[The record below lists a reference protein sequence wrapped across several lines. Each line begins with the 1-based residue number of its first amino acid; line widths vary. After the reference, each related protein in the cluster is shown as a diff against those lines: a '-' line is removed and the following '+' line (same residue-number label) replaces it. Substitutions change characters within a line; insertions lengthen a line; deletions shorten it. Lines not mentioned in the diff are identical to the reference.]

1 MHTSSGSL
9 RPIAFFLSLFFAYTG
24 YACTGGEVDFQD
36 TDAMEKATKNQTS
49 DPLKSLHS
57 SIAFY
62 AGKITEN
69 ENGVTEIKETVQEM
83 KTHSAKM
90 DTTLQNLTTELTNT
104 QTQVRSDQNNTKA
117 EIQALKI
124 HEFETKIK
132 QINKEITALKSCACP
147 DSWKTQTS
155 PTVLPAGLGTSTM
168 QDPYKIAATNDLQPT
183 VLPAGPGT
191 GTMKDPYKI
200 ATVNDLQKLRTVW
213 KGNTG
218 KYFIVTQDID
228 LSSIANF
235 TPLPYFEGTLDG
247 NNKKILNLRIDRSQ
261 IEGDDYASL
270 FEQIDHGGVVKNLGF
285 ENVTIKGHLHAAAL
299 ATDNYGT
306 VDNCYVTGQVSCSAR
321 CSSSGGLVSRSL
333 TGSIIKNSY
342 STARVSGK
350 CDSGGLVAVMEE
362 ATVENSYSSGS
373 VSATLHHV
381 AGGLVAT
388 MYDGV
393 IRQSYATGSVSGDYC
408 VGGLVGI
415 VIDYDQ
421 YIPEAIIEN
430 SYSSGSVSALGTEG
444 RAGGL
449 VGKLT
454 AGKIKNSYSSGLLVL
469 KQSRADR
476 IGVLVGVYRGR
487 TTIINSFGKSQS
499 GVSDT
504 RGQKT
509 DAELK
514 DPSTFSS
521 WDKNI
526 WKIESGKYPKLKVF
540 LN

>member
-1 MHTSSGSL
+1 
-9 RPIAFFLSLFFAYTG
+9 
-24 YACTGGEVDFQD
+24 
-36 TDAMEKATKNQTS
+36 MEKATKIQNG

-62 AGKITEN
+62 VGKITEN
-69 ENGVTEIKETVQEM
+69 ENGVTEIKETIQEM
-83 KTHSAKM
+83 KTHLANM

-104 QTQVRSDQNNTKA
+104 QTQVGSDQNNTKA

-155 PTVLPAGLGTSTM
+155 STVPPAGLGTSTM
-168 QDPYKIAATNDLQPT
+168 QDPYKTATTNDLQPT

-191 GTMKDPYKI
+191 GTMQDPYEI

-213 KGNTG
+213 RSNTG

-235 TPLPYFEGTLDG
+235 TPLPEFNGTLDG

-261 IEGDDYASL
+261 IRYSNYASL
-270 FEQIDHGGVVKNLGF
+270 FQQIGQGGVVKNLGF
-285 ENVTIKGHLHAAAL
+285 ENVAIKGYGGAAAL
-299 ATDNYGT
+299 ATYNYGT
-306 VDNCYVTGQVSCSAR
+306 VDNCYVTGQVSCSAKYGH
-321 CSSSGGLVSRSL
+321 SGGLVLYSS
-333 TGSIIKNSY
+333 TGSIIKNSH
-342 STARVSGK
+342 STARVSGNYY
-350 CDSGGLVAVMEE
+350 SGGLVAVMYK

-373 VSATLHHV
+373 VSTV
-381 AGGLVAT
+381 DSGAGGLVASMT
-388 MYDGV
+388 GGL
-393 IRQSYATGSVSGDYC
+393 IRQSYATGSVSGKYV
-408 VGGLVGI
+408 VGGLVGL
-415 VIDYDQ
+415 VNN
-421 YIPEAIIEN
+421 PESIIEN
-430 SYSSGSVSALGTEG
+430 SYSSGSVSALGMG
-444 RAGGL
+444 GGL
-449 VGKLT
+449 VGNLS
-454 AGKIKNSYSSGLLVL
+454 GKIKNSYSSGSIVS
-469 KQSRADR
+469 KQSRVDR
-476 IGVLVGVYRGR
+476 LGVLAGGNVGG
-487 TTIINSFGKSQS
+487 TIIYSFGRSQS

-504 RGQKT
+504 RGEKT
-509 DAELK
+509 DAEFK

-540 LN
+540 SN

>member
-57 SIAFY
+57 SIACY

-69 ENGVTEIKETVQEM
+69 ENGVTEIKETIQEM
-83 KTHSAKM
+83 KTHLAKM

-104 QTQVRSDQNNTKA
+104 QTQVGSDQNNTKA

-155 PTVLPAGLGTSTM
+155 STVPPAGLGTSTM
-168 QDPYKIAATNDLQPT
+168 QDPYKTATTNDLQPT
-183 VLPAGPGT
+183 VLPARPGT
-191 GTMKDPYKI
+191 GTKQDPYKI

-213 KGNTG
+213 RSNTG

-228 LSSIANF
+228 LSFIANF
-235 TPLPYFEGTLDG
+235 TPLPDFEGTLDG

-306 VDNCYVTGQVSCSAR
+306 VDNCYVTGQVSSTATYGYT
-321 CSSSGGLVSRSL
+321 GGLVSMSWA
-333 TGSIIKNSY
+333 GSIIKNSY
-342 STARVSGK
+342 STARVSGNYY
-350 CDSGGLVAVMEE
+350 SGGLVSCMYK
-362 ATVENSYSSGS
+362 ATIENSYSSGWVSS
-373 VSATLHHV
+373 VDSE
-381 AGGLVAT
+381 AGGLVAS
-388 MYDGV
+388 MSSGV
-393 IRQSYATGSVSGDYC
+393 IRQSYATGSVSGKRY
-408 VGGLVGI
+408 VGGLVGF
-415 VIDYDQ
+415 VKNN
-421 YIPEAIIEN
+421 PESIIEN
-430 SYSSGSVSALGTEG
+430 SYSSGSVSALGT
-444 RAGGL
+444 AGGL
-449 VGKLT
+449 VGYLR
-454 AGKIKNSYSSGLLVL
+454 GKIKNSYSSGSVVS
-469 KQSRADR
+469 KQSIVDR
-476 IGVLVGVYRGR
+476 LRELVGSYAKSGR
-487 TTIINSFGKSQS
+487 IINSFGKSQPGLS
-499 GVSDT
+499 TWLG
-504 RGQKT
+504 KT
-509 DAELK
+509 DTKLK

-521 WDKNI
+521 WDKNV

>member
-1 MHTSSGSL
+1 
-9 RPIAFFLSLFFAYTG
+9 
-24 YACTGGEVDFQD
+24 
-36 TDAMEKATKNQTS
+36 MEKATKIQNS
-49 DPLKSLHS
+49 DPLKSLRS

-62 AGKITEN
+62 VGKITEN
-69 ENGVTEIKETVQEM
+69 ENGVTEIKETIQEM
-83 KTHSAKM
+83 KTHLANM

-104 QTQVRSDQNNTKA
+104 QTQVGSDQNNTKA

-155 PTVLPAGLGTSTM
+155 STVPPAGLGTSTM
-168 QDPYKIAATNDLQPT
+168 QDPYKIATTNDLQPTGLPAGPGTGTMQDPYKIATTNDLQPPGLPAGPGTSAMQDPYKIATTNDLQPT

-191 GTMKDPYKI
+191 GTMQDPYKI

-213 KGNTG
+213 GSNTG

-235 TPLPYFEGTLDG
+235 TSLPDFNGTLDG
-247 NNKKILNLRIDRSQ
+247 NNKKMLNLRIDRY
-261 IEGDDYASL
+261 YASL
-270 FEQIDHGGVVKNLGF
+270 FQQIGQGGVVKNLGF
-285 ENVTIKGHLHAAAL
+285 ENVAIKGNRGAAAL
-299 ATDNYGT
+299 ATYNYGT
-306 VDNCYVTGQVSCSAR
+306 VDNCYVTGQVSCSAKYGH
-321 CSSSGGLVSRSL
+321 SGGLVLYSS

-342 STARVSGK
+342 STARVSGSYY
-350 CDSGGLVAVMEE
+350 SGGLVAVMNK

-373 VSATLHHV
+373 VSTV
-381 AGGLVAT
+381 DSGAGGLVASMT
-388 MYDGV
+388 GGV
-393 IRQSYATGSVSGDYC
+393 IRQSYATGSVSGKY
-408 VGGLVGI
+408 VIGGLVGL
-415 VIDYDQ
+415 VNN
-421 YIPEAIIEN
+421 PESIIEN
-430 SYSSGSVSALGTEG
+430 SYSSGSVSALGMG
-444 RAGGL
+444 GGL
-449 VGKLT
+449 VGNLS
-454 AGKIKNSYSSGLLVL
+454 GKIKNSYSSGSVVS
-469 KQSRADR
+469 KQSRVNR
-476 IGVLVGVYRGR
+476 LGVLAGEYGSEG
-487 TTIINSFGKSQS
+487 TIIKSFGKSQS
-499 GVSDT
+499 GVSNT

>member
-1 MHTSSGSL
+1 
-9 RPIAFFLSLFFAYTG
+9 
-24 YACTGGEVDFQD
+24 
-36 TDAMEKATKNQTS
+36 MEKATKIQNS
-49 DPLKSLHS
+49 DPLKSLRS

-62 AGKITEN
+62 VGKITEN
-69 ENGVTEIKETVQEM
+69 ENGVTEIKETIQEM
-83 KTHSAKM
+83 KTHLANM

-104 QTQVRSDQNNTKA
+104 QTQVGSDQNNTKA

-147 DSWKTQTS
+147 DSWKTQTN
-155 PTVLPAGLGTSTM
+155 
-168 QDPYKIAATNDLQPT
+168 PYKIATTNDLQPT

-191 GTMKDPYKI
+191 GTMQDPYKI

-213 KGNTG
+213 GSNTG

-235 TPLPYFEGTLDG
+235 TSLPDFNGTLDG
-247 NNKKILNLRIDRSQ
+247 NNKKILNLRIDRY
-261 IEGDDYASL
+261 YASL
-270 FEQIDHGGVVKNLGF
+270 FQQIGQGGVVKNLGF
-285 ENVTIKGHLHAAAL
+285 ENVAIKGNRGAAAL
-299 ATDNYGT
+299 ATYNYGT
-306 VDNCYVTGQVSCSAR
+306 VDNCYVTGQVSCSAKYGH
-321 CSSSGGLVSRSL
+321 SGGLVLYSS

-342 STARVSGK
+342 STARVSGSYY
-350 CDSGGLVAVMEE
+350 SGGLVAVMNK

-373 VSATLHHV
+373 VSTV
-381 AGGLVAT
+381 DSGAGGLVASMT
-388 MYDGV
+388 GGV
-393 IRQSYATGSVSGDYC
+393 IRQSYATGSVSGKYV
-408 VGGLVGI
+408 VGGLVGL
-415 VIDYDQ
+415 VNN
-421 YIPEAIIEN
+421 PESIIEN
-430 SYSSGSVSALGTEG
+430 SYSSGSVSALGM
-444 RAGGL
+444 AGGL
-449 VGKLT
+449 VGNLS
-454 AGKIKNSYSSGLLVL
+454 GKIKNSYSSGSVVS
-469 KQSRADR
+469 KQSRVNR
-476 IGVLVGVYRGR
+476 LGVLAGEYGSEG
-487 TTIINSFGKSQS
+487 TIIKSFGKSQS
-499 GVSDT
+499 GVSNT